1 MAIPIIGAIVEGV
14 KAITGLVDKVTTTDD
29 ERLSR
34 QAELDTIKNR
44 LEVNLAKL
52 DAEFATVQ
60 SKVIIAEAQ
69 SESWITRTW
78 RPLTMLAFVT
88 LPFLVLFGL
97 DPAPLAGVPDLV
109 WKIIWTGLGGYIG
122 GRTVEKTAPKI
133 VSALRTPQSP

>member
-1 MAIPIIGAIVEGV
+1 MPIPLISTIIEGV
-14 KAITGLVDKVTTTDD
+14 KAVVGLVDKVTTTDD
-29 ERLSR
+29 ERLAK
-34 QAELDTIKNR
+34 QVQLDTVKNR

-52 DAEFATVQ
+52 DAEFAQVQ

-78 RPLTMLAFVT
+78 RPLTMLAFVS

-133 VSALRTPQSP
+133 VSALRSRDA

>member
-1 MAIPIIGAIVEGV
+1 MGFPLIGAIVEGI
-14 KAITGLVDKVTTTDD
+14 KTIAGLVDSVTTTDE
-29 ERLSR
+29 ERLEK
-34 QAELDTIKNR
+34 QVQLDKVKNR

-52 DAEFATVQ
+52 DAEFAQVQ

-78 RPLTMLAFVT
+78 RPLTMMAFVA
-88 LPFLVLFGL
+88 LPFFVLFGL
-97 DPAPLAGVPDLV
+97 DPAPLQGVPDLV

-133 VSALRTPQSP
+133 VSALRSRDA

>member
-1 MAIPIIGAIVEGV
+1 MAIPIIGAIVSGI
-14 KAITGLVDKVTTTDD
+14 KAITGLVDQVTTTDD

-34 QAELDTIKNR
+34 QAQLDTIKNK
-44 LEVNLAKL
+44 LEVDLAKL

-60 SKVIIAEAQ
+60 SKVIIAEAS

-78 RPLTMLAFVT
+78 RPITMLAFVA
-88 LPFLVLFGL
+88 LPFFVLFGL
-97 DPAPLAGVPDLV
+97 DPAPLQGVPDLV

>member
-1 MAIPIIGAIVEGV
+1 MAIPIISAIVEGV

-29 ERLSR
+29 ERLDK
-34 QAELDTIKNR
+34 QLQLDTIKNR

-133 VSALRTPQSP
+133 VSALRTPPSP

>member
-1 MAIPIIGAIVEGV
+1 MAIPIISAIVEGV

-29 ERLSR
+29 ERLDK
-34 QAELDTIKNR
+34 QLQLDTIKNR

-69 SESWITRTW
+69 SESWITRSW

-133 VSALRTPQSP
+133 VSALRTPPSP

>member
-1 MAIPIIGAIVEGV
+1 MGFPLIGAIVEGI
-14 KAITGLVDKVTTTDD
+14 KTIAGLVDSVTTTDE
-29 ERLSR
+29 ERLEK
-34 QAELDTIKNR
+34 QVQLDKVKNR

-52 DAEFATVQ
+52 DAEFAQVQ

-78 RPLTMLAFVT
+78 RPLTMLAFVA
-88 LPFLVLFGL
+88 LPFFVLFGL
-97 DPAPLAGVPDLV
+97 DPAPLQGVPDLV

-133 VSALRTPQSP
+133 VSALRSRDA

>member
-1 MAIPIIGAIVEGV
+1 MAIPIISAIVEGV
-14 KAITGLVDKVTTTDD
+14 KAIAGLADKLTTTDD
-29 ERLSR
+29 ERLAK
-34 QAELDTIKNR
+34 QVQLDGIKNR

-52 DAEFATVQ
+52 DAEFAQVQ

-69 SESWITRTW
+69 SESWITRSW
-78 RPLTMLAFVT
+78 RPLTMLAFVS
-88 LPFLVLFGL
+88 LPFFVLFGL
-97 DPAPLAGVPDLV
+97 DPAPLQGVPDLV